1 MLKFYYKRLSLYSR
15 PVWIALLEKQLPFEP
30 VELNL
35 NGDQWQPEFLAIN
48 PFGRIPVLIDD
59 GFAIIYSS

>member
-48 PFGRIPVLIDD
+48 PFGRIPVRN
-59 GFAIIYSS
+59 